1 LTFDV
6 FVRLFA
12 VKGNHVVVGNY
23 QENRAQVLVLDPEH
37 GRMTSLLR
45 IRIAQESLQRPCF
58 GFRFLQH
65 TDMQHTD
72 MQHTGMQGLCIA
84 VPSMDSSCRCGG
96 VWNVYTGDQVL
107 SAEEA
112 HRASCG
118 AGAVA
123 ALLKVSLAKPQA
135 GGQKIRLDSI
145 SRDDPVRYRMTL
157 GDGNEDDDYVSLR
170 VHCYGV
176 PVHDAWRWK
185 YPVLIPEVGVFVTG
199 VPGVQAT
206 VGFKLCRLRKRL
218 RPVKSSWT
226 LACL

>member
-1 LTFDV
+1 
-6 FVRLFA
+6 
-12 VKGNHVVVGNY
+12 
-23 QENRAQVLVLDPEH
+23 
-37 GRMTSLLR
+37 
-45 IRIAQESLQRPCF
+45 
-58 GFRFLQH
+58 
-65 TDMQHTD
+65 
-72 MQHTGMQGLCIA
+72 
-84 VPSMDSSCRCGG
+84 MDSSSRCGG

-135 GGQKIRLDSI
+135 GGQKIRLDSS
-145 SRDDPVRYRMTL
+145 SRDDPVRYRVTL
-157 GDGNEDDDYVSLR
+157 GDEDDDYVSLR

-176 PVHDAWRWK
+176 PVWWR

-199 VPGVQAT
+199 VSGAQGS